1 MTAVLGLDVGGTT
14 TRAWLA
20 VGGETRRASGPSAS
34 LAAAGRST
42 AARVLAD
49 LLAQLG
55 LDGSRRLD
63 AICVGTAGSG
73 AGDAVGWVVGRLS
86 HLVAPPAGER
96 VSVVNDSRLV
106 LAAEQLDS
114 GIALIA
120 GTGSTAIGLLG
131 PAEERAGGWGYLLG
145 DDGSGYWVT
154 REAVRELCARHDEH
168 RPAGRLGE
176 VLLGATGAPDAL
188 GLIQLFHE
196 EPAPARWAALAPA
209 VLDCGDEAAGPLRER
224 AAAAL
229 ATLVVEVAAR
239 LGHPDP
245 VPVVAAGGLL
255 AHHRPLAEATLSA
268 IAGRLPGAGGRLAT
282 RPPVAGAVVLA
293 SALAE
298 RLSATA

>member
-14 TRAWLA
+14 TRGWLA
-20 VGGETRRASGPSAS
+20 DGAESRRASGPSAS
-34 LAAAGRST
+34 LAAAGRSQSE
-42 AARVLAD
+42 RVLAE
-49 LLAQLG
+49 LLAALG

-73 AGDAVGWVVGRLS
+73 AGEAVDWVVRRLS
-86 HLVAPPAGER
+86 HLVDPPARER

-106 LAAEQLDS
+106 LAAEQLGS

-120 GTGSTAIGLLG
+120 GTGSTAIGVLG

-154 REAVRELCARHDEH
+154 REAVRELCSRHDEH
-168 RPAGRLGE
+168 RAPGLIGE
-176 VLLGATGAPDAL
+176 VLLGATGTPDAL

-209 VLDCGDEAAGPLRER
+209 VLDCGDEAAGSIRTR

-229 ATLVVEVAAR
+229 AALVVEVAGR
-239 LGHPDP
+239 LGHLDP
-245 VPVVAAGGLL
+245 VPVVASGGLL
-255 AHHRPLAEATLSA
+255 VHHRPLAEATLAA
-268 IAGRLPGAGGRLAT
+268 IAERLPGADGRLAT

-293 SALAE
+293 RALAD
-298 RLSATA
+298 RLAATA